1 MSIVITGN
9 PGVGK
14 HTTAELFIENVP
26 DCHLVD
32 INKVAIENGLAEKT
46 IEGFEVDTTRVKNT
60 IHKHMTKNSVV
71 VGHLAPYVINESDIN
86 FVIVLRKNPYQLIE
100 IYKQRGYDE
109 LKIKQNVGS
118 EILGVI
124 ANDSIASFGKDK
136 TFEIDTTNR
145 SPEEVV
151 KVINE
156 LIDEKSIQKGDI
168 IDWLTLVEGK
178 NELDRFFDY

>member
-156 LIDEKSIQKGDI
+156 LIDEKSIQKRDI
-168 IDWLTLVEGK
+168 IDWLTLVAEK
-178 NELDRFFDY
+178 NDMNRFFDY

>member
-1 MSIVITGN
+1 MCIR
-9 PGVGK
+9 
-14 HTTAELFIENVP
+14 
-26 DCHLVD
+26 D
-32 INKVAIENGLAEKT
+32 
-46 IEGFEVDTTRVKNT
+46 R
-60 IHKHMTKNSVV
+60 
-71 VGHLAPYVINESDIN
+71 SDIDL
-86 FVIVLRKNPYQLIE
+86 VIVLRKNPYQLIE

-168 IDWLTLVEGK
+168 IDWLTLVEEK